1 MRPPLHCLCCNF
13 LIFFV
18 QLPQFWCVQRRK
30 YRKLTSRIEYLFSLA
45 GLLSG
50 QSSLISIQSSMKYW
64 WLSNCLWKMWVLNH
78 IKVTKPLVM
87 WNDDI
92 ELGVSGGKCAAH
104 LSHDNNNNS
113 LTPTPHGTGCR
124 LQATGHRLWP
134 HSAARDGTMFYV
146 TKETVL
152 IRDLWCSF
160 RAEQRPEPDTDIF
173 ISGAWPWGR
182 GQVRVRK
189 ARKGELSLA
198 RLQEHRAWPVW
209 GQGWADV
216 VFTKSDLIGTEDAN

>member
-30 YRKLTSRIEYLFSLA
+30 YRKLTSSRIEYLFSLA

-64 WLSNCLWKMWVLNH
+64 WLSNCLWKMWVLSH
-78 IKVTKPLVM
+78 MKVTKPLVM

-152 IRDLWCSF
+152 IRDLWCSC
-160 RAEQRPEPDTDIF
+160 RAEKRPEPEPDTDT
-173 ISGAWPWGR
+173 
-182 GQVRVRK
+182 VTL
-189 ARKGELSLA
+189 RKGTGSCQEGKEGWAELS
-198 RLQEHRAWPVW
+198 
-209 GQGWADV
+209 
-216 VFTKSDLIGTEDAN
+216 